1 MIKSLIWNFSM
12 EGGGGEEFEQTML
25 QKLKCWVWE
34 WGYCSLELIDVLELA
49 LHYCMT
55 TKYLFDKLPNFPQNL
70 RSSGPV
76 RGI

>member
-1 MIKSLIWNFSM
+1 MVSALDSGLRGSGPRP
-12 EGGGGEEFEQTML
+12 GGVSVLCSWALLL
-25 QKLKCWVWE
+25 Q

-55 TKYLFDKLPNFPQNL
+55 TKHLFDKLPNFPQNL

>member
-1 MIKSLIWNFSM
+1 MITSLIWNFSM
-12 EGGGGEEFEQTML
+12 EGGEEFEQTML
-25 QKLKCWVWE
+25 QKLKCWV

-76 RGI
+76 CGI

>member
-12 EGGGGEEFEQTML
+12 EGGEEFEQTML
-25 QKLKCWVWE
+25 QKLKCWV

-76 RGI
+76 CGT